1 MNSAS
6 ASFIEPVARR
16 RDLQFAILTAVA
28 LLITHAVAFML
39 HEYSHATLAWLLG
52 FKDNPLA
59 LHYGHFD
66 LSNLLLQQ
74 DIDENVDYGPI
85 FATGH
90 DFDAAMIALAG
101 PGFGNGVLYI
111 VCALVLRRQ
120 VSRMRPAG
128 VLFVFW
134 LSLMAC
140 GNLWSYAPIRTIAT
154 HADMALLARGLGISD
169 WTLFPF
175 VVIPSL
181 WAAWDFFVRVL
192 PMVLNRICGDDVLR
206 RVFITAVACFIF
218 FGFYGVPAL
227 VGNYGNIS
235 AVFSIL
241 SLFVLFPVVLMMTL
255 SPAGLGTIAP
265 RSAR

>member
-1 MNSAS
+1 
-6 ASFIEPVARR
+6 V
-16 RDLQFAILTAVA
+16 V
-28 LLITHAVAFML
+28 LLITHAIAFML

-52 FKDNPLA
+52 FKVNPLA
-59 LHYGHFD
+59 LHYGHLD

-85 FATGH
+85 FGTGH
-90 DFDAAMIALAG
+90 GFDAAMIALAG
-101 PGFGNGVLYI
+101 PGFGNGVLYV
-111 VCALVLRRQ
+111 VCAWVLTGQ

-128 VLFVFW
+128 VLLVFW

-154 HADMALLARGLGISD
+154 HPDMALIARGLGISD

-175 VVIPSL
+175 VVLPSL
-181 WAAWDFFVRVL
+181 WAGWDFFHRLL
-192 PMVLNRICGDDVLR
+192 PMVLARVGAGDMLR
-206 RVFITAVACFIF
+206 GTFVTAVACFIY

-227 VGNYGNIS
+227 VGNYGDVS
-235 AVFSIL
+235 AVFSIV

-255 SPAGLGTIAP
+255 SRLWVGLTTTLCG
-265 RSAR
+265 R